1 MTNLVA
7 TQRNRAH
14 INGLDSI
21 VPLIPSPSLFSD
33 RFSQASERLAMDKV
47 KATVKPLY
55 AQAASIG
62 VTVLLWILLVV
73 TVAVDVFAVK
83 EEYGIKII
91 EDGLTTL
98 GFKSAKPWAQ
108 ASYILLIF
116 TILFQIA
123 ALACHGLFFKMPNLK
138 PKLFIALIV
147 INALT
152 FFISALAL
160 GLWDSNFP
168 KLLRDVSRGTSYN
181 CIGACIFFEILNF
194 LLLALLKIVGV
205 SLSFGLSREG
215 AVIENHIV
223 RSMTDSPAA
232 LSPISRENCHEC
244 PISVAYPT
252 PKFEPLEFG
261 YKDKLPLF
269 LHSFIL
275 FSSILIF
282 SLLISAAA
290 KDEFATVSPSVLNMG
305 ESAKRSV
312 GLGFAL
318 DKEKLS
324 EEMKKST
331 SFLVDTS
338 HFTFENREKW
348 AQASLILISL
358 AAFFEAITVIII
370 VVSILKETRKK
381 FSIIGILVLQS
392 LILILSAIVIGMWE
406 ANADL
411 TPVLNSMSHLK
422 PTVSNGLS
430 FINLATTI
438 ALSIANMIQS
448 LSSMDLDVTEFDQIQ
463 EDEELRKVKK
473 HRFTALVICFIVTGI
488 LLSAAIGIDHWG
500 TDSAGNKRSILSVR
514 TDFGQYTSGYSAMP
528 EWRQWF
534 FTITMMAIVAP
545 PVLTFLIYVFTIVWA
560 KNVKIFGLFLAYT
573 QVIEICLLWTM
584 IGLWCSLGDRD
595 DFHFG
600 PSFYITIATLV
611 WTVIQ
616 MPFCAFF
623 FVILELMTK
632 NKENHEKE
640 K

>member
-1 MTNLVA
+1 
-7 TQRNRAH
+7 
-14 INGLDSI
+14 
-21 VPLIPSPSLFSD
+21 
-33 RFSQASERLAMDKV
+33 
-47 KATVKPLY
+47 
-55 AQAASIG
+55 
-62 VTVLLWILLVV
+62 
-73 TVAVDVFAVK
+73 
-83 EEYGIKII
+83 
-91 EDGLTTL
+91 
-98 GFKSAKPWAQ
+98 
-108 ASYILLIF
+108 
-116 TILFQIA
+116 
-123 ALACHGLFFKMPNLK
+123 
-138 PKLFIALIV
+138 
-147 INALT
+147 
-152 FFISALAL
+152 
-160 GLWDSNFP
+160 
-168 KLLRDVSRGTSYN
+168 
-181 CIGACIFFEILNF
+181 
-194 LLLALLKIVGV
+194 
-205 SLSFGLSREG
+205 
-215 AVIENHIV
+215 
-223 RSMTDSPAA
+223 MTDSPAA

-338 HFTFENREKW
+338 HFTFE
-348 AQASLILISL
+348 
-358 AAFFEAITVIII
+358 
-370 VVSILKETRKK
+370 

-392 LILILSAIVIGMWE
+392 LILILSAIVIGM
-406 ANADL
+406 
-411 TPVLNSMSHLK
+411 
-422 PTVSNGLS
+422 
-430 FINLATTI
+430 
-438 ALSIANMIQS
+438 
-448 LSSMDLDVTEFDQIQ
+448 
-463 EDEELRKVKK
+463 ELRKVKK

-616 MPFCAFF
+616 MPQQLFSSAPFSSLF
-623 FVILELMTK
+623 S
-632 NKENHEKE
+632 NS
-640 K
+640 